1 MNYLQLLEVINT
13 LASFMT
19 LGTPAVYFLFQSHV
33 QPCIDNL
40 VTCLCCYLKGMVK
53 QTCLIQRC
61 KEFAIKVENINIEL
75 INRLM
80 N

>member
-1 MNYLQLLEVINT
+1 MNHMQLLEVINT

-19 LGTPAVYFLFQSHV
+19 LGTPAVYSIFDFDK

-53 QTCLIQRC
+53 QPCLVQRC
-61 KEFAIKVENINIEL
+61 REFAIKV
-75 INRLM
+75 
-80 N
+80 